1 MHDLIMLIAYSRDV
15 PDKLSQSFTV
25 IIGPILRLTNE
36 TLLIRTITKLSFFIL
51 NKWYARRVRCLQVK
65 NRFHVRPNYNIIKS
79 APSSGKASLDPQNVT
94 NIGNVGIECKY
105 WLVLSIPLV
114 LKVGMNI
121 FKSKIYYLC
130 YILWLNIFKFKIFS
144 LHSL

>member
-1 MHDLIMLIAYSRDV
+1 MHVGFGVFKSKTVFMYDL
-15 PDKLSQSFTV
+15 
-25 IIGPILRLTNE
+25 
-36 TLLIRTITKLSFFIL
+36 
-51 NKWYARRVRCLQVK
+51 
-65 NRFHVRPNYNIIKS
+65 IIKS

-94 NIGNVGIECKY
+94 RDIGNVGIECKY

-130 YILWLNIFKFKIFS
+130 YIL
-144 LHSL
+144 

>member
-1 MHDLIMLIAYSRDV
+1 MHVGFGVFKSKTVFMYDL
-15 PDKLSQSFTV
+15 
-25 IIGPILRLTNE
+25 
-36 TLLIRTITKLSFFIL
+36 
-51 NKWYARRVRCLQVK
+51 
-65 NRFHVRPNYNIIKS
+65 IIKS

-130 YILWLNIFKFKIFS
+130 YIL
-144 LHSL
+144 